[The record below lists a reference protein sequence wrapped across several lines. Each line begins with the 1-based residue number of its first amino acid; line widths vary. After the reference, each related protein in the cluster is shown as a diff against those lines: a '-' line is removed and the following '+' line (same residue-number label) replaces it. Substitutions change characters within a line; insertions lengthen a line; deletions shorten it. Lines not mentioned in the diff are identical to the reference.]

1 MGPFFNICEE
11 KCILI
16 NIGQKYWEFTWRPK
30 NTLLLPA
37 TSVCHNSI
45 CCKTEFFLLEVTGI
59 MQQWIFTLC
68 IVFHCMQRI
77 WNVQLYIL

>member
-37 TSVCHNSI
+37 TSVCHNS
-45 CCKTEFFLLEVTGI
+45 
-59 MQQWIFTLC
+59 TL
-68 IVFHCMQRI
+68 
-77 WNVQLYIL
+77 